1 MLVPTIGDT
10 QGFSGIAP
18 IAPSGGFSIETLTG
32 VWLHH
37 GRPSHIGVS
46 LLWKTEYPD
55 NCITAMRHVVSKV
68 ATMEGGLYLD

>member
-32 VWLHH
+32 V
-37 GRPSHIGVS
+37 
-46 LLWKTEYPD
+46 
-55 NCITAMRHVVSKV
+55 
-68 ATMEGGLYLD
+68 